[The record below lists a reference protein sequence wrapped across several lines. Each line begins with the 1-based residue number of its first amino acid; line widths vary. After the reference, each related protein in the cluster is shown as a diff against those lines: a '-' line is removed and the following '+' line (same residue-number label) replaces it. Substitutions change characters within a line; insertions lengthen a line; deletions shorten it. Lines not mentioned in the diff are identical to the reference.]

1 MLAFQIPELIAVHIL
16 VSLGTNSSMFA
27 NRSSFGDVRGVR
39 CSVLGLKGMFVEVRS
54 SVLMFGEHLRTF
66 RGHKTYHFLPN
77 LTGLLET
84 IL

>member
-1 MLAFQIPELIAVHIL
+1 MEHPVKNNVD

-27 NRSSFGDVRGVR
+27 NCSSFGDVREVR
-39 CSVLGLKGMFVEVRS
+39 CSVLGLKEMFVEVRS

-66 RGHKTYHFLPN
+66 RGNKAPHFLPN
-77 LTGLLET
+77 PTGLLET